1 MYKDL
6 SLSTTFFCLML
17 LWATGAP
24 PAARAQFR
32 MAYDQGLAAGV
43 APSTEKSDP
52 IPDNDATVGVQGGRY
67 GLGFGSAWP
76 AYGLSG
82 TLQINETITGEAVLG
97 FFGAVSNFG
106 GRVWYRFNRNE
117 QYDIYAYGCAG
128 VYRYKGLD
136 GFLLGNSVSES
147 VLGLGFGAGVEAGL
161 PKLFDD
167 EDFPPI
173 FVNAELGLAIASFE
187 YYGGFSSLSLGFGAH
202 YRFGTK

>member
-1 MYKDL
+1 MVVVCLFLLYL
-6 SLSTTFFCLML
+6 LAANFSLT
-17 LWATGAP
+17 AQ
-24 PAARAQFR
+24 AQFR
-32 MAYDQGLAAGV
+32 LSHNQASTPGV
-43 APSTEKSDP
+43 GAQATDSDP
-52 IPDNDATVGVQGGRY
+52 IPDNNSTVGVQGGRY

-82 TLQINETITGEAVLG
+82 TLQISETITGEVVLG

-117 QYDIYAYGCAG
+117 KYDIYAYGGAG
-128 VYRYKGLD
+128 VYRYTGLD
-136 GFLLGNSVSES
+136 GFLLGSSVSES

-202 YRFGTK
+202 YRFGQK